1 MSNRTTATPNELTE
15 PRSIEGHDAARV
27 LTLLGADN
35 RGALTIAAL
44 REHGVQAPAQAIYE
58 LQLDGYEIDRVP
70 CESSD
75 RRTTIGYR
83 LRASGAIPSR
93 SALRE
98 VRGDVS

>member
-1 MSNRTTATPNELTE
+1 MSKPTTHTSNELTE
-15 PRSIEGHDAARV
+15 RRSVEGHDAARV
-27 LTLLGADN
+27 LTLLGGDE

-75 RRTTIGYR
+75 RRMTIGYR
-83 LRASGAIPSR
+83 LRTSAAISSR

-98 VRGDVS
+98 VRGDVC

>member
-1 MSNRTTATPNELTE
+1 MSNRTTATTNELTE
-15 PRSIEGHDAARV
+15 PRYVEGHDAARV
-27 LTLLGADN
+27 LTLLGADDS
-35 RGALTIAAL
+35 GALTMPAL

-75 RRTTIGYR
+75 RHTTIGYR
-83 LRASGAIPSR
+83 LRTSAAIPSR

>member
-1 MSNRTTATPNELTE
+1 MSNRTTATTNELIE
-15 PRSIEGHDAARV
+15 PRCVEGHDAARV
-27 LTLLGADN
+27 LTLLGADDS
-35 RGALTIAAL
+35 GALTMAAL

-75 RRTTIGYR
+75 RQAIIGYR
-83 LRASGAIPSR
+83 LRTSAAIPSR

-98 VRGDVS
+98 VRGDVC